1 MRRFY
6 KDVSVAEESGAFR
19 ILLDGKPVKTPSRK
33 VLAAPT
39 RALAEAI
46 AEEWRG
52 QAESVQL
59 ADMIFTRLAT
69 AGTESV
75 PANRGHIAEQILGF
89 GKSDL
94 LCYRAEA
101 PRELAAHQAAAWD
114 PLLDW
119 AHRKYGARLAV
130 STGILFVEQPAEAL
144 LALEKAVWDRD
155 DFALAALH
163 AVTSITGSLV
173 LALAL
178 AERRLTAGEAFAAS
192 RLDETF
198 QAEKWGQDAE
208 AEARAARLAGELAAA
223 GRFLRSLDA

>member
-1 MRRFY
+1 MKRFY
-6 KDVSVAEESGAFR
+6 KDVSVAEEGGAFR

-33 VLAAPT
+33 SLIVPT
-39 RALAEAI
+39 RALAEAV

-52 QAESVQL
+52 QGETVELAE
-59 ADMIFTRLAT
+59 MFITRLAT
-69 AGTESV
+69 AGAD
-75 PANRGHIAEQILGF
+75 ANRGHIGEQLLVF

-101 PRELAAHQAAAWD
+101 PRELAARQVAAWD

-119 AHRKYGARLAV
+119 AHQKFGARFAV
-130 STGILFVEQPAEAL
+130 ATGIVFVEQPAEAL

-155 DFALAALH
+155 DFVLAAVH
-163 AVTSITGSLV
+163 AAASITGSLV

-178 AERRLTAGEAFAAS
+178 AERRLTAEQAFAAS

-208 AEARAARLAGELAAA
+208 AEARTARLAGELAAA
-223 GRFLRSLDA
+223 ERFLRSLDA

>member
-1 MRRFY
+1 MKRFY
-6 KDVSVAEESGAFR
+6 KDVSVGEEGGAFR
-19 ILLDGKPVKTPSRK
+19 VLLDGKPAKSL
-33 VLAAPT
+33 VLPT
-39 RALAEAI
+39 RSLAEAI

-52 QAESVQL
+52 QGETVELAEMFV
-59 ADMIFTRLAT
+59 TRLAT
-69 AGTESV
+69 AGAD
-75 PANRGHIAEQILGF
+75 ANRGHIAEQILSF

-101 PRELAAHQAAAWD
+101 PRELTVRQAEIWN

-119 AHRKYGARLAV
+119 AHAKYGARFTV
-130 STGILFVEQPAEAL
+130 STGIVFVEQPADTL

-163 AVTSITGSLV
+163 AASAITGSLV

-178 AERRLTAGEAFAAS
+178 AERRLTAEQAFAAS
-192 RLDETF
+192 RLDEQF
-198 QAEKWGQDAE
+198 QAEKWGLDAE

-223 GRFLRSLDA
+223 ERFLRSLDA